1 VATTESATE
10 IRHGCGILG
19 AMPTAPTISPRE
31 REVLLAV
38 ADRLTNAEIAERL
51 YVSVRTVESHVSALL
66 RKLGARD
73 RRDLAARA
81 AGLDVASGE
90 PAGLVVGAPRPP
102 TTFVGRTAER
112 DAVVR
117 LVAES
122 RVTTVLGPGGVGK
135 TRLAVAAT
143 RTASAR
149 FPAGATFVNLVPSRP
164 GSVLES
170 VAAGLGVLPRPQQPL
185 AEAVAGQ
192 LTGRALLVLDNCEH
206 VADDVADVITA
217 LTAANPQLSVLTT
230 SRERLGVPG
239 ETVLQLGP
247 LPAAVEAV
255 ALFTDRAKAVDPAF
269 AADPAQVAEL
279 CRELGGSPLN
289 IELAAARVAS
299 LGVGGL
305 RAGLADDPLRVLA
318 AGRGEPRHRSLRSV
332 LEWSHRLLTAEERT
346 ALARVS
352 RFRHGFDLDGVT
364 ALSPDLSVGAVS
376 DLLGRLVDKSLVTVH
391 RETATWTLFDGVAR
405 FARER
410 LAASPEAAEIAVR
423 YRRWAARRAR
433 ELTGRL
439 GGDWR
444 DEFDRIADDLRACVA
459 EAAAPDGHDPAA
471 RRGRLAGSTE
481 DDHDLAA
488 QRSRLTGSTA
498 PEDHD
503 LAADLARL
511 AYARGF
517 LAEATAHWRTA
528 ADRAATPA
536 SAAAELARAGSCAH
550 LLSHARDHYDLLLV
564 AAERAGGDPAT
575 RAACLAGAVVL
586 AERFR
591 GAGFITDPV
600 PAADLDRMLAE
611 ATELAAGSAA
621 EAHVAVARAWLSGP
635 GPQSVTA
642 EAAERAVAAAAGDP
656 LLLSAALDARCT
668 AQALAGRPDLAHRTT
683 QERLDLVTTAD
694 RTDPHAALEVL
705 DAFRSAIAYAV
716 ATGELADAV
725 QVSRRAAADPAL
737 AGHPYWGTSG
747 LVTTLALTGRFDDAR
762 ALAEQM
768 WRATAGP
775 PPTNAHSPER
785 RWQAGPPP
793 HATHPPAS
801 RPDNAHPPAEPIP
814 PVTAALP
821 PNPAH
826 PWTARPDNA
835 HSPAEPIPQDTA
847 GPPRN
852 ATLGVPLLAAALA
865 AGLSGDEPAMARW
878 RARAAAVAGVP
889 TPAGSANLAPLDAFV
904 RARVALH
911 TGAGLADAF
920 RDVSADFTPGRFD
933 GYAVGLAAELAV
945 VLDVPDAEHHLRR
958 AERHAAHNRWTAA
971 CLTRAHARRRNDAGR
986 FEDAANQF
994 AELGAPFEAEATSR
1008 LTGRELRRTESG
1020 PTANLAP

>member
-1 VATTESATE
+1 
-10 IRHGCGILG
+10 
-19 AMPTAPTISPRE
+19 MPPAPTISPRE

-81 AGLDVASGE
+81 PGLDVASGE

-102 TTFVGRTAER
+102 TTFVGRAAER

-122 RVTTVLGPGGVGK
+122 RVTTILGPGGVGK

-143 RTASAR
+143 EAASAR

-192 LTGRALLVLDNCEH
+192 LTGRTLLVLDNCEH

-217 LTAANPQLSVLTT
+217 LTTANPQLSVLTT

-299 LGVGGL
+299 LGLGGL

-405 FARER
+405 FAREQ

-459 EAAAPDGHDPAA
+459 EAAAPDGRDPAAQRGRLTQSTALDDHDPAGQ
-471 RRGRLAGSTE
+471 RGRLA
-481 DDHDLAA
+481 
-488 QRSRLTGSTA
+488 GSTA

-517 LAEATAHWRTA
+517 LAEAAAHWRTA
-528 ADRAATPA
+528 ADRAVTPA
-536 SAAAELARAGSCAH
+536 SAAADLARAGSCTH

-600 PAADLDRMLAE
+600 PAADLHRMLAE
-611 ATELAAGSAA
+611 ATELATGSAA

-635 GPQSVTA
+635 DPQSVTA
-642 EAAERAVAAAAGDP
+642 AAAERAVAAAAGDP

-716 ATGELADAV
+716 ATGALADAV

-762 ALAEQM
+762 SLAEQMWQATAGPHDTALPPTGQFDNAHSLPERM

-775 PPTNAHSPER
+775 P
-785 RWQAGPPP
+785 
-793 HATHPPAS
+793 
-801 RPDNAHPPAEPIP
+801 
-814 PVTAALP
+814 
-821 PNPAH
+821 
-826 PWTARPDNA
+826 PDNA
-835 HSPAEPIPQDTA
+835 HSPAEPIPPATT

-865 AGLSGDEPAMARW
+865 AGLSGDEPAMTQW

-911 TGAGLADAF
+911 TGTGLADSF

-933 GYAVGLAAELAV
+933 GYAIGLAAELAV

-971 CLTRAHARRRNDAGR
+971 CLTRARARRRNDAGL

-994 AELGAPFEAEATSR
+994 AELGAPFEAEASR
-1008 LTGRELRRTESG
+1008 G
-1020 PTANLAP
+1020 